1 MKNARSVMLS
11 RSFLSCLP
19 ITIKSFI
26 PYIMTNTEFIRSRES
41 YQTPEMTALE
51 LMSDA
56 NLLLNDSYNEQGL
69 RNFGSGNTEDDLENW
84 S

>member
-1 MKNARSVMLS
+1 MLS

-26 PYIMTNTEFIRSRES
+26 TYIMTNTKFIRSRES
-41 YQTPEMTALE
+41 YQAPEMTALE

-56 NLLLNDSYNEQGL
+56 NLLQTGSYGNPGEAGA
-69 RNFGSGNTEDDLENW
+69 NGSVLSEEDF
-84 S
+84 